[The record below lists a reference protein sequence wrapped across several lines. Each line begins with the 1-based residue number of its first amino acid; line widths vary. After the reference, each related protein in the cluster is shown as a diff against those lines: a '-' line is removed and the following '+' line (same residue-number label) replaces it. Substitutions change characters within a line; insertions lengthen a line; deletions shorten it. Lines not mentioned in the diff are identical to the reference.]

1 MVPKWRASIKEQYSQ
16 ARGVLVVLCQPRN
29 LSLMLVGNLG
39 AQVIQGLVLGLC
51 LHAFGKDE
59 HLSQM
64 VLNNTLVMLFAGVM
78 PVHGGVGVAE
88 AGYVA
93 YLQTIGIPSAVA
105 MSTALLYRLV
115 TLYLPPIWGSFAM
128 GWLASPRR
136 DTSSPVS
143 RGSGG

>member
-1 MVPKWRASIKEQYSQ
+1 
-16 ARGVLVVLCQPRN
+16 
-29 LSLMLVGNLG
+29 MLVGNLG
-39 AQVIQGLVLGLC
+39 AQVIQGLVLGPC

-64 VLNNTLVMLFAGVM
+64 VLINRLVMLFAGLM

-128 GWLASPRR
+128 GWLNLDPRA
-136 DTSSPVS
+136 P
-143 RGSGG
+143 

>member
-1 MVPKWRASIKEQYSQ
+1 
-16 ARGVLVVLCQPRN
+16 
-29 LSLMLVGNLG
+29 MLVGNLG
-39 AQVIQGLVLGLC
+39 AQVIQGLVLGPC

-64 VLNNTLVMLFAGVM
+64 VLINRLVMLFAGLM

-128 GWLASPRR
+128 GWLGPLASPGGTRPAQSAAVR
-136 DTSSPVS
+136 TG
-143 RGSGG
+143 RGCCATRKQGGRKMRGLSHLVYSAE

>member
-1 MVPKWRASIKEQYSQ
+1 
-16 ARGVLVVLCQPRN
+16 
-29 LSLMLVGNLG
+29 MLVGNLG
-39 AQVIQGLVLGLC
+39 AQGSQGLVLGLC

-64 VLNNTLVMLFAGVM
+64 VLINTLVMLFAGLM
-78 PVHGGVGVAE
+78 PMHGGVGVAE

-115 TLYLPPIWGSFAM
+115 TLHLPPIWGSFAM
-128 GWLASPRR
+128 GWLSNGTAGASCLPRR

-143 RGSGG
+143 CGSGG